1 MSGINEA
8 LGGNTAMMGMAK
20 DIVMNKAED
29 YFKNIKV
36 DSYASRIF
44 SPEIRAYF
52 DVDTDTVR
60 NKLVKLLAPFKT
72 FSFEY

>member
-20 DIVMNKAED
+20 DIVMNKAEV
-29 YFKNIKV
+29 YFKSIKV
-36 DSYASRIF
+36 DSYAGRIF

-52 DVDTDTVR
+52 AVETDAVR
-60 NKLVKLLAPFKT
+60 NKLVKLQAPFKNFT
-72 FSFEY
+72 VEY